1 MSAANKA
8 RFVSPEWLPPNCD
21 KVEELIRETFNLL
34 TNEPGKHVQTRLS
47 SLAMLYLTVALQRY
61 GLGYPLEHVSKEL
74 AECAECWLKIFQLRG
89 TEAPFPVLEVT
100 LDARFPSN
108 DPRALI
114 EKKWR
119 DPPGAKD
126 YSVTNSR
133 ANLRAVCIAMCTG
146 KFDVAAQIAALA
158 WDPPDA
164 NYIGPNSV
172 ICRPYEVHLAYSVKH
187 LFAAATDETLRELE
201 RVRVR
206 PKDVRPHTMKAM
218 IRSLIAAT
226 PEPFLDALSELLSW
240 HAKLRW
246 ERDQYE
252 LAGGG
257 TKKFLCFWAL
267 GLSAWAVQRGL
278 VTLDQLPGDNV
289 YCPRELIALNVG
301 KPESRSDT

>member
-1 MSAANKA
+1 M
-8 RFVSPEWLPPNCD
+8 D
-21 KVEELIRETFNLL
+21 YETL
-34 TNEPGKHVQTRLS
+34 
-47 SLAMLYLTVALQRY
+47 ALQRY
-61 GLGYPLEHVSKEL
+61 GLGCPFEDVSQEL
-74 AECAECWLKIFQLRG
+74 NKCAECWLKVFQLRG

-100 LDARFPSN
+100 LDPRFAGS
-108 DPRALI
+108 DPRALV

-133 ANLRAVCIAMCTG
+133 ANLRAVCIAMSAG
-146 KFDVAAQIAALA
+146 NFDVAGQIAALA

-164 NYIGPNSV
+164 RYIGPRSV
-172 ICRPYEVHLAYSVKH
+172 ICRPYELHLAYAVKH
-187 LFAAATDETLRELE
+187 LFAGATEDALGELE

-206 PKDVRPHTMKAM
+206 PTDARPQTMKQM
-218 IRSLIAAT
+218 IRSISDAT
-226 PEPFLDALSELLSW
+226 PEPFLNALSDLLSW

-267 GLSAWAVQRGL
+267 GLASWAVQRGL
-278 VTLDQLPGDNV
+278 VTIDQLPDDNI
-289 YCPRELIALNVG
+289 YCPKELVALNVG
-301 KPESRSDT
+301 KPESRSDS